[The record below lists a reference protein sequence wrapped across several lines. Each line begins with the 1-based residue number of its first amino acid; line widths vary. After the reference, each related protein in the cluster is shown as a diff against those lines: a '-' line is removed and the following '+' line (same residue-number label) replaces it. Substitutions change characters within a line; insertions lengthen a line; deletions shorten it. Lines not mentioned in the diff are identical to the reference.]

1 MRKKAPFKDNLTAYG
16 FLSPYL
22 LLFVLFLLLPAVSG
36 IIISFFKWGIMGS
49 PKFRGLKNYYKVFND
64 DLFIE
69 SLINTLYFT
78 VMTAVPLVIIGLLLA
93 LFVNQKFK
101 GKNITRTIIFLPHVI
116 SVSAVGIIWVWI
128 LDKNIG
134 LLNYYFIE
142 PFGFEPIGWLVQE
155 STSMPA
161 ISIATIWWT
170 VNVNMIIYLAGLQ
183 DIPEDLYEAAKIDG
197 ANKWNLLV
205 HITIP
210 MLKTVSIFVI
220 PLTIIGC
227 WKIFGQAYV
236 MTNGGPGT
244 STYTIAQYIYS
255 MGFQYFKMGQA
266 SVAGVILT
274 LITLSFTLIQLKAM
288 KAI

>member
-1 MRKKAPFKDNLTAYG
+1 MRNKLSFRNDLTAYS
-16 FLSPYL
+16 FLSPYII
-22 LLFVLFLLLPAVSG
+22 LFTIFLLLPAISG
-36 IIISFFKWGIMGS
+36 ILISFFKWGIMGS
-49 PKFRGLKNYYKVFND
+49 PKFRGLKNYYKVLND
-64 DLFIE
+64 DLFIV
-69 SLINTLYFT
+69 SLINTFYFT
-78 VMTAVPLVIIGLLLA
+78 LMTAVPLVIIGLLLA
-93 LFVNQKFK
+93 LFVNQKIK
-101 GKNITRTIIFLPHVI
+101 GRNIVRTLIFLPHVI
-116 SVSAVGIIWVWI
+116 SVSAVGIIWVWV

-161 ISIATIWWT
+161 ISITTIWWT

-183 DIPEDLYEAAKIDG
+183 DIPEDLYEAAKLDG
-197 ANKWNLLV
+197 ANKWNLLI

-210 MLKTVSIFVI
+210 MLRTVTLFVI
-220 PLTIIGC
+220 PLTVIGC
-227 WKIFGQAYV
+227 WKIFGQAYI

-266 SVAGVILT
+266 SVAGVVLT
-274 LITLSFTLIQLKAM
+274 LITLVFTLLQLKAM

>member
-1 MRKKAPFKDNLTAYG
+1 MRNKLSFRNDLTAYS
-16 FLSPYL
+16 FLSPYII
-22 LLFVLFLLLPAVSG
+22 LFTIFLLLPAISG
-36 IIISFFKWGIMGS
+36 ILISFFKWGIMGS
-49 PKFRGLKNYYKVFND
+49 PKFRGLKNYYKVLND

-69 SLINTLYFT
+69 SLINTFYFT
-78 VMTAVPLVIIGLLLA
+78 LMTAVPLVIIGLLLA
-93 LFVNQKFK
+93 LFVNQKIK
-101 GKNITRTIIFLPHVI
+101 GRNIVRTLIFLPHVI
-116 SVSAVGIIWVWI
+116 SVSAVGIIWVWV

-161 ISIATIWWT
+161 ISITTISWT

-183 DIPEDLYEAAKIDG
+183 DIPEDLYEAAKLDG
-197 ANKWNLLV
+197 ANKWNLLI

-210 MLKTVSIFVI
+210 MLRTVTLFVI
-220 PLTIIGC
+220 PLTVIGC
-227 WKIFGQAYV
+227 WKIFGQAYI

-266 SVAGVILT
+266 SVAGVVLT
-274 LITLSFTLIQLKAM
+274 LITLVFTLLQLKAM

>member
-1 MRKKAPFKDNLTAYG
+1 MGNKLSFRNDLTAYS
-16 FLSPYL
+16 FLSPYII
-22 LLFVLFLLLPAVSG
+22 LFTIFLLLPAISG
-36 IIISFFKWGIMGS
+36 ILISFFKWGIMGT
-49 PKFRGLKNYYKVFND
+49 PKFRGLNNYYKVLND

-69 SLINTLYFT
+69 SLINTFYFT

-93 LFVNQKFK
+93 LFVNQKIK
-101 GKNITRTIIFLPHVI
+101 GRNIVRTLIFLPHVI
-116 SVSAVGIIWVWI
+116 SVSAVGIIWVWV

-161 ISIATIWWT
+161 ISITTIWWT

-183 DIPEDLYEAAKIDG
+183 DIPEDLYEAAKLDG
-197 ANKWNLLV
+197 ANKWNLLI

-210 MLKTVSIFVI
+210 MLRTVTLFVI
-220 PLTIIGC
+220 PLTVIGC
-227 WKIFGQAYV
+227 WKIFGQAYI

-266 SVAGVILT
+266 SVAGVVLT
-274 LITLSFTLIQLKAM
+274 LITLVFTLLQLKAM

>member
-1 MRKKAPFKDNLTAYG
+1 MRNKLSFRNDLTAYS
-16 FLSPYL
+16 FLSPYII
-22 LLFVLFLLLPAVSG
+22 LFTIFLLLPAISG
-36 IIISFFKWGIMGS
+36 ILISFFKWGIMGS
-49 PKFRGLKNYYKVFND
+49 PKFRGLKNYYKVLND

-69 SLINTLYFT
+69 SLINTFYFT
-78 VMTAVPLVIIGLLLA
+78 LMTAVPLVIIGLLLA
-93 LFVNQKFK
+93 LFVNQKIK
-101 GKNITRTIIFLPHVI
+101 GRNIVRTLIFLPHVI
-116 SVSAVGIIWVWI
+116 SVSAVGIIWVWV

-161 ISIATIWWT
+161 ISITTIWWT

-183 DIPEDLYEAAKIDG
+183 DIPEDLYEAAKLDG
-197 ANKWNLLV
+197 ANKWNLLI

-210 MLKTVSIFVI
+210 LLRTVTLFVI
-220 PLTIIGC
+220 PLTVIGC
-227 WKIFGQAYV
+227 WKIFGQAYI

-266 SVAGVILT
+266 SVAGVVLT
-274 LITLSFTLIQLKAM
+274 LITLVFTLLQLKAM

>member
-1 MRKKAPFKDNLTAYG
+1 MRNKLSFRNDLTAYS
-16 FLSPYL
+16 FLTPYII
-22 LLFVLFLLLPAVSG
+22 LFTIFLLLPAISG
-36 IIISFFKWGIMGS
+36 ILISFFKWGIMGS
-49 PKFRGLKNYYKVFND
+49 PKFRGLKNYYKVLND

-69 SLINTLYFT
+69 SLINTFYFT
-78 VMTAVPLVIIGLLLA
+78 LMTAVPLVIIGLLLA
-93 LFVNQKFK
+93 LFVNQKIK
-101 GKNITRTIIFLPHVI
+101 GRNIVRTLIFLPHVI
-116 SVSAVGIIWVWI
+116 SVSAVGIIWVWV

-161 ISIATIWWT
+161 ISITTIWWT

-183 DIPEDLYEAAKIDG
+183 DIPEDLYEAAKLDG
-197 ANKWNLLV
+197 ANKWNLLI

-210 MLKTVSIFVI
+210 MLRTVTLFVI
-220 PLTIIGC
+220 PLTVIGC
-227 WKIFGQAYV
+227 WKIFGQAYI

-266 SVAGVILT
+266 SVAGVVLT
-274 LITLSFTLIQLKAM
+274 LITLVFTLLQLKAM

>member
-1 MRKKAPFKDNLTAYG
+1 MRNKLSFRNDLTAYS
-16 FLSPYL
+16 FLSPYII
-22 LLFVLFLLLPAVSG
+22 LFTIFLLLPAISG
-36 IIISFFKWGIMGS
+36 ILISFFKWGIMGS
-49 PKFRGLKNYYKVFND
+49 PKFRGLKNYYKVLND

-69 SLINTLYFT
+69 SLINTFYFT
-78 VMTAVPLVIIGLLLA
+78 LMTAVPLVIIGLLLA
-93 LFVNQKFK
+93 LFVNQKIK
-101 GKNITRTIIFLPHVI
+101 GRNIVRTLIFLPHVI
-116 SVSAVGIIWVWI
+116 SVSAVGIIWVWV

-142 PFGFEPIGWLVQE
+142 PFSFEPIGWLVQE

-161 ISIATIWWT
+161 ISITTIWWT

-183 DIPEDLYEAAKIDG
+183 DIPEDLYEAAKLDG
-197 ANKWNLLV
+197 ANKWNLLI

-210 MLKTVSIFVI
+210 MLRTVTLFVI
-220 PLTIIGC
+220 PLTVIGC
-227 WKIFGQAYV
+227 WKIFGQAYI

-266 SVAGVILT
+266 SVAGVVLT
-274 LITLSFTLIQLKAM
+274 LITLVFTLLQLKAM

>member
-1 MRKKAPFKDNLTAYG
+1 MRNKLSFRNDLTAYS
-16 FLSPYL
+16 FLSPYII
-22 LLFVLFLLLPAVSG
+22 LFTIFLLLPAISG
-36 IIISFFKWGIMGS
+36 ILISFFKWGIMGT
-49 PKFRGLKNYYKVFND
+49 PKFRGLNNYYKVLND

-69 SLINTLYFT
+69 SLINTFYFT
-78 VMTAVPLVIIGLLLA
+78 VMTAVPLVTIGLLLA
-93 LFVNQKFK
+93 LFVNQKIK
-101 GKNITRTIIFLPHVI
+101 GRNIVRTLIFLPHVI
-116 SVSAVGIIWVWI
+116 SVSAVGIIWVWV

-155 STSMPA
+155 NTSMPA
-161 ISIATIWWT
+161 ISITTIWWT

-183 DIPEDLYEAAKIDG
+183 DIPEDLYEAAKLDG
-197 ANKWNLLV
+197 ANKWNLLI

-210 MLKTVSIFVI
+210 MLRTVTLFVI
-220 PLTIIGC
+220 PLTVIGC
-227 WKIFGQAYV
+227 WKIFGQAYI

-266 SVAGVILT
+266 SVAGVVLT
-274 LITLSFTLIQLKAM
+274 LITLVFTLLQLKAM

>member
-1 MRKKAPFKDNLTAYG
+1 MRNKLSFRNDLTAYS
-16 FLSPYL
+16 FLSPYII
-22 LLFVLFLLLPAVSG
+22 LFTIFLLLPAISG
-36 IIISFFKWGIMGS
+36 ILISFFKWGIMGS
-49 PKFRGLKNYYKVFND
+49 PKFRGLKNYYKVLND

-69 SLINTLYFT
+69 SLINTFNFT
-78 VMTAVPLVIIGLLLA
+78 LMTAVPLVIIGLLLA
-93 LFVNQKFK
+93 LFVNQKIK
-101 GKNITRTIIFLPHVI
+101 GRNIVRTLIFLPHVI
-116 SVSAVGIIWVWI
+116 SVSAVGIIWVWV

-161 ISIATIWWT
+161 ISITTIWWT

-183 DIPEDLYEAAKIDG
+183 DIPEDLYESAKLDG
-197 ANKWNLLV
+197 ANKWNLLI

-210 MLKTVSIFVI
+210 MLRTVTLFVI
-220 PLTIIGC
+220 PLTVIGC
-227 WKIFGQAYV
+227 WKIFGQAYI

-266 SVAGVILT
+266 SVAGVVLT
-274 LITLSFTLIQLKAM
+274 LITLVFTLLQLKAM

>member
-1 MRKKAPFKDNLTAYG
+1 MRKKSSFNDNLTAYG

-183 DIPEDLYEAAKIDG
+183 DIPEDLFEAA
-197 ANKWNLLV
+197 
-205 HITIP
+205 
-210 MLKTVSIFVI
+210 
-220 PLTIIGC
+220 
-227 WKIFGQAYV
+227 
-236 MTNGGPGT
+236 
-244 STYTIAQYIYS
+244 
-255 MGFQYFKMGQA
+255 
-266 SVAGVILT
+266 
-274 LITLSFTLIQLKAM
+274 
-288 KAI
+288 

>member
-1 MRKKAPFKDNLTAYG
+1 MRNKLSFRNDLTAYS
-16 FLSPYL
+16 FLSPYII
-22 LLFVLFLLLPAVSG
+22 LFTIFLLLPAISG
-36 IIISFFKWGIMGS
+36 ILISFFKWGIMGT
-49 PKFRGLKNYYKVFND
+49 PKFRGLNNYYKVLND

-69 SLINTLYFT
+69 SLINTFYFT

-93 LFVNQKFK
+93 LFVNQKIK
-101 GKNITRTIIFLPHVI
+101 GRNIVRTLIFLPHVI
-116 SVSAVGIIWVWI
+116 SVSAVGIIWVWV

-155 STSMPA
+155 NTSMPA
-161 ISIATIWWT
+161 ISITTIWWT

-183 DIPEDLYEAAKIDG
+183 DIPEDLYEAAKLDG
-197 ANKWNLLV
+197 ANKWNLLI

-210 MLKTVSIFVI
+210 MLRTVTLFVI
-220 PLTIIGC
+220 PLTVIGC
-227 WKIFGQAYV
+227 WKIFGQAYI
-236 MTNGGPGT
+236 MTHGGPGT

-266 SVAGVILT
+266 SVAGVVLT
-274 LITLSFTLIQLKAM
+274 LITLVFTLLQLKAM